1 MQQLGQYQV
10 LGELGRGGMGV
21 VLRAVDPAIGRT
33 VALKVIRLEGDDPTQ
48 LAFLRDRLFREAR
61 SAGNL
66 SHPGI
71 VTVYQVAEQDGV
83 PYIAME
89 FVDGATL
96 EKLLSTGEPPPRAF
110 ALKVI
115 RQAAAALDYAHKKG
129 VIHRDIKPANVMID
143 REGVVKICDFGVAK
157 VFGAQTTTQTGMTLG
172 TPFYMSPEQ
181 IEARPLDGRS
191 DQFSLAVMAYQMLA
205 GQRPFQADTLT
216 SLLFMILHKDP
227 PPVEQWNPAL
237 GGPVNTVLRMGLSKD
252 ANGRFQTCTEF
263 AEALENACA
272 LATTPRSAVPA
283 PVPQPAP
290 VIVPPPPPH
299 PPPHAPVTPVVSQPP
314 RSRLLLPLMM
324 ALGLLLVG
332 GCALLFIY
340 LQRSRT
346 SPVSTSVERGQPNPP
361 SSTPEAPARET
372 VPPVAAAPAKVS
384 PRTTAEPRPPS
395 ASAPAPAPA
404 SVPEAIPAKLASLPP
419 QWSTFRG
426 NPQRTGLA
434 PVRGPR
440 EPYVQWRAELGG
452 QLRGS
457 PAIGPEGRVYIGSN
471 DHNLYAVESG
481 SRVWSAMAGAA
492 IEGAPIIQKNGAIRV
507 RIEGGGHFCAA
518 PDGAGAP
525 CAPANGLVDD
535 QAAQSPDGR
544 IFYAEGAELRQ
555 LGDSRWRVDLHDPAS
570 TSPAIDQRGRIYV
583 GTTAGTMFC
592 IDDTGK
598 VRWTFRAPVRITA
611 APALSADG
619 DVIFG
624 CADRNLYCLRDGELR
639 WKFAT
644 RGPIYSAPVVD
655 RSNTIYF
662 GSNDGLLYAV
672 NDAGEEV
679 WKLNLQNEIRSSPAF
694 DRAGRL
700 YVASVGR
707 WLYCIS
713 DRGAPAT
720 RY

>member
-1 MQQLGQYQV
+1 
-10 LGELGRGGMGV
+10 
-21 VLRAVDPAIGRT
+21 
-33 VALKVIRLEGDDPTQ
+33 
-48 LAFLRDRLFREAR
+48 
-61 SAGNL
+61 
-66 SHPGI
+66 
-71 VTVYQVAEQDGV
+71 
-83 PYIAME
+83 
-89 FVDGATL
+89 
-96 EKLLSTGEPPPRAF
+96 
-110 ALKVI
+110 
-115 RQAAAALDYAHKKG
+115 
-129 VIHRDIKPANVMID
+129 
-143 REGVVKICDFGVAK
+143 
-157 VFGAQTTTQTGMTLG
+157 
-172 TPFYMSPEQ
+172 
-181 IEARPLDGRS
+181 
-191 DQFSLAVMAYQMLA
+191 
-205 GQRPFQADTLT
+205 
-216 SLLFMILHKDP
+216 
-227 PPVEQWNPAL
+227 
-237 GGPVNTVLRMGLSKD
+237 
-252 ANGRFQTCTEF
+252 
-263 AEALENACA
+263 
-272 LATTPRSAVPA
+272 
-283 PVPQPAP
+283 
-290 VIVPPPPPH
+290 
-299 PPPHAPVTPVVSQPP
+299 
-314 RSRLLLPLMM
+314 
-324 ALGLLLVG
+324 
-332 GCALLFIY
+332 
-340 LQRSRT
+340 
-346 SPVSTSVERGQPNPP
+346 
-361 SSTPEAPARET
+361 
-372 VPPVAAAPAKVS
+372 
-384 PRTTAEPRPPS
+384 
-395 ASAPAPAPA
+395 
-404 SVPEAIPAKLASLPP
+404 
-419 QWSTFRG
+419 
-426 NPQRTGLA
+426 LA